1 MFLWRLLTIPGARM
15 PLEYDKQAIPPTG
28 TSGGGTV
35 AMTSIKIAMV
45 ASTGQSFTGESNVF
59 SMFSIV

>member
-1 MFLWRLLTIPGARM
+1 M